1 MSNGVLA
8 APTSVPDVA
17 ASVYPIP
24 RWSIERP
31 LNVASPR
38 TAFTVVVPA
47 SVPLPGS
54 VAIATVTVLVAP
66 TTVLPTASW
75 MATTTAGLIAT
86 PATALLGWTVKAS
99 VGGGWVGPVSPP
111 HATTASQ
118 LPSNGTTYTVLFTVL
133 NTGNNMDSYDLL
145 TAKRPGTAISVASI
159 AGTGVTHGANPDS
172 ARLANIDVGASA
184 AGQVRRGQA
193 VWLPRSQHAGVAGEA
208 RLHGP
213 GGDLLAVGAMT
224 GALFRPAKVL
234 AG

>member
-111 HATTASQ
+111 HATTASA
-118 LPSNGTTYTVLFTVL
+118 
-133 NTGNNMDSYDLL
+133 
-145 TAKRPGTAISVASI
+145 TATAAHARHASELETRSMGPLHTEVTDRPYRDRT
-159 AGTGVTHGANPDS
+159 
-172 ARLANIDVGASA
+172 
-184 AGQVRRGQA
+184 
-193 VWLPRSQHAGVAGEA
+193 
-208 RLHGP
+208 
-213 GGDLLAVGAMT
+213 
-224 GALFRPAKVL
+224 
-234 AG
+234 